1 MISIKNFVNTSIE
14 VESQPQVFTGFRST
28 VYFAACTINTP
39 DVEGGNYA
47 TLNSLNEFENKIS
60 ATNSAI
66 RESVKSYFQNG
77 GVKLIV
83 VAPSVFS
90 LEGFKSD
97 MYALSL
103 TVDDYYFIVL
113 STSVVLQSS
122 GYQADAI
129 FQIANFCSDNGW
141 SDADK
146 KALHTMRACFTASTT
161 SFITANSLASTLA
174 IVKYSTYSVSG
185 TVVDAALLVGA
196 YYSQIDVSSGDKILD
211 YNFTEEVLGDNYFE
225 DINQA
230 TFVQLHDTPTN
241 GYYNFIG
248 KVANRVLNI
257 GGDFVSPDGIS
268 ISLDFGASCI
278 ERDLDYANMEL
289 LLGKLP
295 LTSEGQS
302 RLIAGIRQQLIKYV
316 DNGFL
321 ESDAVYSGDTKRVT
335 YNGTTY
341 TVIEKGDAM
350 QLGYKIFYVPINAI
364 SAADRSA
371 KRFPYIYVALQSV
384 HGARLIEVNGSIT

>member
-103 TVDDYYFIVL
+103 TVADYYFIVL

-122 GYQADAI
+122 GYQVAAI
-129 FQIANFCSDNGW
+129 F
-141 SDADK
+141 
-146 KALHTMRACFTASTT
+146 
-161 SFITANSLASTLA
+161 
-174 IVKYSTYSVSG
+174 
-185 TVVDAALLVGA
+185 
-196 YYSQIDVSSGDKILD
+196 
-211 YNFTEEVLGDNYFE
+211 
-225 DINQA
+225 
-230 TFVQLHDTPTN
+230 
-241 GYYNFIG
+241 
-248 KVANRVLNI
+248 
-257 GGDFVSPDGIS
+257 
-268 ISLDFGASCI
+268 
-278 ERDLDYANMEL
+278 
-289 LLGKLP
+289 
-295 LTSEGQS
+295 
-302 RLIAGIRQQLIKYV
+302 
-316 DNGFL
+316 
-321 ESDAVYSGDTKRVT
+321 
-335 YNGTTY
+335 
-341 TVIEKGDAM
+341 
-350 QLGYKIFYVPINAI
+350 
-364 SAADRSA
+364 
-371 KRFPYIYVALQSV
+371 
-384 HGARLIEVNGSIT
+384 